1 MPSIGGNT
9 HKAPRP
15 RFEPRLIHPRYWGIW
30 LSIGLVWL
38 VVQLP
43 YSWQMRLGAYIGRLL
58 PRFAPKRRE
67 IAEYNLSLCFP
78 DYSEAQRR
86 ALLQKSFESF
96 GMAVFE
102 TAIAWFWPRRRLQTL
117 ASIDGLENLER
128 HRGRSILLLAMHFTT
143 LEIGA
148 AILSLT
154 APLDG
159 MYRSDKNPV
168 YDFLHRRCRGRH
180 SSSGLLIGHNDLR
193 PMIKAL
199 KQKRIIWYAPDFS
212 GGGRSQSVFERFF
225 DVPVAM
231 STATSKLARL
241 GDAVVIPFT
250 QARRPDGRGYR
261 LTIHEAFTD
270 FPSGNERLDA
280 KRINDFF
287 EMQIRK
293 QPDQYL
299 WALRRF
305 QTQPIDSGIPER
317 IDGVNGRQV
326 SRAPEHA
333 ARLQSAEID

>member
-15 RFEPRLIHPRYWGIW
+15 RFEPRLVQPRYWGTW
-30 LSIGLVWL
+30 LSIGLIWL
-38 VVQLP
+38 AVQLP
-43 YSWQMRLGAYIGRLL
+43 YSWQMRLGRSIGRVL
-58 PRFAPKRRE
+58 PRFVPKRRE

-78 DYSEAQRR
+78 DYSEEQRR
-86 ALLQKSFESF
+86 TLLQKSFESF

-117 ASIDGLENLER
+117 ASITGLENLEH
-128 HRGRSILLLAMHFTT
+128 HRGRSVLLLAMHFTT

-154 APLDG
+154 VPLDG

-199 KQKRIIWYAPDFS
+199 NQNRIIWYAPDFS
-212 GGGRSQSVFERFF
+212 GGRTQSIFERFF

-241 GDAVVIPFT
+241 GNAVVIPFT
-250 QARRPDGRGYR
+250 QARRPDGRGYQ

-280 KRINDFF
+280 KRINEFF
-287 EMQIRK
+287 ETQIRK

-305 QTQPIDSGIPER
+305 QTQFTDSGIPECSDSVDVR
-317 IDGVNGRQV
+317 HV

>member
-1 MPSIGGNT
+1 MHT
-9 HKAPRP
+9 KAPRP
-15 RFEPRLIHPRYWGIW
+15 RFEPRLIHPRHWAIW

-38 VVQLP
+38 VAQLP
-43 YSWQMRLGAYIGRLL
+43 YSWQMRLGAHIGRLL
-58 PRFAPKRRE
+58 PRFSPKRRE
-67 IAEYNLSLCFP
+67 IAEHNLSLCFP

-86 ALLQKSFESF
+86 TLLQKSFESF

-117 ASIDGLENLER
+117 GSITGLENLER
-128 HRGRSILLLAMHFTT
+128 HREQSVLLLAMHFTT

-154 APLDG
+154 IPLDG

-193 PMIKAL
+193 LMIKAL
-199 KQKRIIWYAPDFS
+199 NQKRIIWYAPDFS
-212 GGGRSQSVFERFF
+212 GSRTQSVFERFF

-231 STATSKLARL
+231 STATTKLARL
-241 GDAVVIPFT
+241 GNAVVIPFT
-250 QARRPDGRGYR
+250 QTRLPDGRGYQ
-261 LTIHEAFTD
+261 LTIHEAFAD
-270 FPSGNERLDA
+270 FPTGSERLDA
-280 KRINDFF
+280 KIINDFF
-287 EMQIRK
+287 ETQIRK

-305 QTQPIDSGIPER
+305 QTQATTSEPPRQRDGVEVQHVSLAPEDATRPER
-317 IDGVNGRQV
+317 AEVN
-326 SRAPEHA
+326 
-333 ARLQSAEID
+333 